1 MDSLPPLTAMELVAL
16 VSRPEG
22 GYTLRR
28 DGTPPVVE
36 KKQGLARLGSPTRA
50 LSRRA
55 GVFSLAVSSPR
66 TEKESVRPH
75 ATAAAASLDGLGE
88 VSAMHSPPLL
98 TIALAIL
105 LGVAGQ
111 MLASLLRLPAIVF
124 LLVLGLSAGP
134 HGLDVIRPASLGDGL
149 PVIVSAFVAIILFEG
164 GLTLRPDVLR
174 QGLVPVRRLITWGAA
189 VTLVGA
195 MLLAHFLTQLPWSL
209 AGLFA
214 ALVMVTGPT
223 VIAPILRRVRLRPQL
238 AAILKAESILIDAV
252 GVLVAVVICQYTVGL
267 HTEGANWREA
277 LTGFACRAGVGM
289 LVGGLAG
296 VAAASLVRLR
306 LFHEHDNE
314 HLIHLAALGLALGV
328 YAGAEHCQHDC
339 GVMAVVV
346 AGLVLAASPL
356 PFREEV
362 EKFKEHLTT
371 LGVSVLFILLAA
383 NLDLTWL
390 NRLGWREL
398 ALLSALMLVVRP
410 TAVLVSTHGTAVSW
424 REKAYLSLMAP
435 RGILAAAMASY
446 FAAHLRGHGIAGG
459 TRVEGL
465 VFLTICATVCLQG
478 GGAGLLA
485 RLLRVRADT
494 PAGVLLVG
502 INPSSLAL
510 AEELRRRGRAVLLLD
525 NNVAKCLAAEQ
536 RGFAARHADAT
547 RAETYRDLDRSAL
560 GLLAAMTANDTVNS
574 LVCDA
579 ATEWFNGNVLQV
591 LSGCAGEAPRAQVR
605 RVARLLTPIT
615 APQKEL
621 DRLLR
626 LASAPSATT
635 ARSA

>member
-1 MDSLPPLTAMELVAL
+1 MLAARCLAPFCEHLFLGWLFATHRSKL
-16 VSRPEG
+16 
-22 GYTLRR
+22 YR
-28 DGTPPVVE
+28 DA
-36 KKQGLARLGSPTRA
+36 ARLA
-50 LSRRA
+50 AKLSRWFR
-55 GVFSLAVSSPR
+55 
-66 TEKESVRPH
+66 
-75 ATAAAASLDGLGE
+75 E

-111 MLASLLRLPAIVF
+111 MLGSLLRLPAIVF
-124 LLVLGLSAGP
+124 LLVLGVSAGP
-134 HGLDVIRPASLGDGL
+134 HGLDFIRPTDLGDGL
-149 PVIVSAFVAIILFEG
+149 PVIISAFVAIILFEG

-189 VTLVGA
+189 ITLIGA
-195 MLLAHFLTQLPWSL
+195 TLLAHFFAELPWSL
-209 AGLFA
+209 AVLFA

-252 GVLVAVVICQYTVGL
+252 GVLVAVVIRQYTVGL
-267 HTEGANWREA
+267 HTEEANWRIA
-277 LTGFACRAGVGM
+277 LSGFAVRAGVGA
-289 LVGGLAG
+289 LVGGAIGL
-296 VAAASLVRLR
+296 AAATLVRLR
-306 LFHEHDNE
+306 LFYEHDNE
-314 HLIHLAALGLALGV
+314 HLVLLAALGLALGV
-328 YAGAEHCQHDC
+328 FATAEHCQHDS

-346 AGLVLAASPL
+346 AGLVLAASPI

-383 NLDLTWL
+383 NLDLKWIHS
-390 NRLGWREL
+390 LGWREIG
-398 ALLSALMLVVRP
+398 LLGGLMLLVRP
-410 TAVLVSTHGTAVSW
+410 AAVVASTHGVGLSW
-424 REKAYLSLMAP
+424 RERAYLSLMAP

-446 FAAHLRGHGIAGG
+446 FADHLRSHGVAGG

-485 RLLRVRADT
+485 RLLRVRAET
-494 PAGVLLVG
+494 PSGVVLVG
-502 INPSSLAL
+502 INTASLAL
-510 AEELRRRGRAVLLLD
+510 ADELRRRGRFVLLLD
-525 NNVAKCLAAEQ
+525 NNAAKCHDAQQ
-536 RGFAARHADAT
+536 RGFEVQHADAT
-547 RAETYRDLDRSAL
+547 RQETYRDLDRSSL
-560 GLLAAMTANDTVNS
+560 GLLAAMTQNDSVNN

-579 ATEWFNGNVLQV
+579 AGDWLHGNVLQV
-591 LSGCAGEAPRAQVR
+591 LTEGETTRIQVR
-605 RVARLLTPIT
+605 RAARLTKPAT

-626 LASAPSATT
+626 IANASPLAT